1 MGYGRSYGMSGTAVP
16 EWQQGLQKCKETMS
30 CTKGRCMSYD
40 GASNKCTC
48 EKCSSLL
55 VNGSKP
61 SITPRY
67 STNNTRPP
75 RYVRGMN
82 DNMISGLSG
91 EQDQTPICPPNM
103 KPYCVGEGANRKC
116 YCVPSTLMPGRR
128 NSGQTP
134 LCPRNMELY
143 CVGEGANRK
152 CKCVPAKDL
161 PEMNPRQTSLSGTK
175 TCPKGQSLR
184 CHMGYCWCSNL
195 VPGTT
200 SVERMT
206 TGQMPAVGVNG
217 LGANFLDSVGNLA
230 NLAIIG
236 LAIYG
241 GFCLA
246 KKL

>member
-16 EWQQGLQKCKETMS
+16 EWKQGLQKCKETMS
-30 CTKGRCMSYD
+30 CTAGRCMSYD

-48 EKCSSLL
+48 EKCSSLV

-75 RYVRGMN
+75 RYVRG
-82 DNMISGLSG
+82 
-91 EQDQTPICPPNM
+91 
-103 KPYCVGEGANRKC
+103 
-116 YCVPSTLMPGRR
+116 
-128 NSGQTP
+128 
-134 LCPRNMELY
+134 
-143 CVGEGANRK
+143 
-152 CKCVPAKDL
+152 
-161 PEMNPRQTSLSGTK
+161 
-175 TCPKGQSLR
+175 
-184 CHMGYCWCSNL
+184 
-195 VPGTT
+195 
-200 SVERMT
+200 
-206 TGQMPAVGVNG
+206 VNG
-217 LGANFLDSVGNLA
+217 LNANFLDSVGNLA

>member
-1 MGYGRSYGMSGTAVP
+1 MGYSRSYGMSGTAVP
-16 EWQQGLQKCKETMS
+16 EWQQGLKKCKETMS
-30 CTKGRCMSYD
+30 CTAGRCMSYD

-48 EKCSSLL
+48 EKCSSLV

-61 SITPRY
+61 NITPRY

-82 DNMISGLSG
+82 GLSAPKQYYLPG
-91 EQDQTPICPPNM
+91 GAGGQSDELDKQFCAGKMSCTPGNCRVISRQTDASNPAGVICTCKPCNRPIADIDGVMVCPP
-103 KPYCVGEGANRKC
+103 GHAR
-116 YCVPSTLMPGRR
+116 
-128 NSGQTP
+128 
-134 LCPRNMELY
+134 
-143 CVGEGANRK
+143 
-152 CKCVPAKDL
+152 
-161 PEMNPRQTSLSGTK
+161 
-175 TCPKGQSLR
+175 R
-184 CHMGYCWCSNL
+184 CHNGMCWCSKL

-200 SVERMT
+200 SVERLT
-206 TGQMPAVGVNG
+206 AGQMPTVGVNG